1 MGGSFT
7 QRPRERQQAAADS
20 RQQRHQGCLKPRGLQ
35 HRLFSVLLANPYLL
49 EPTEVPQVPI
59 FFRPF
64 RMRPEVGRRHALCL
78 AAAGLAGP
86 LSARCA
92 HSASIACP
100 TMRPDQSGCISSFSG
115 APPNQYMA
123 PLRYSGT
130 AENAWSRV
138 SATLRRAVYEPLV
151 NASYSPSSQPQS

>member
-1 MGGSFT
+1 MDFFQSSCARYCRNEVG
-7 QRPRERQQAAADS
+7 PY
-20 RQQRHQGCLKPRGLQ
+20 RGML
-35 HRLFSVLLANPYLL
+35 N
-49 EPTEVPQVPI
+49 VPKI
-59 FFRPF
+59 DFRPF

-138 SATLRRAVYEPLV
+138 SATLRRAVDEPLA